1 MWRSVAV
8 FLSVLVIIQCQ
19 AWTGQKTGRKMLR
32 YEDTMSEKEKY
43 QKAVNY
49 TRELFTP
56 NR

>member
-1 MWRSVAV
+1 MWLSVAV
-8 FLSVLVIIQCQ
+8 FLSVLMIIQCQ